1 MCNDMISFKK
11 IKIQGKT
18 TDTTIILNPFL
29 GETGQNDRRFCE
41 GPNNLSKHWE
51 GPMKTR
57 VLA

>member
-1 MCNDMISFKK
+1 MISFKKK

-51 GPMKTR
+51 
-57 VLA
+57 AQ